1 MIMLSNYLKVL
12 IRNMWKNKFT
22 TFLSMLG
29 LAIGMTC
36 YLLIFQYVN
45 FELSYDSFH
54 ENKNDIYRLRRD
66 AYEDNGSVNRWAV
79 TSYNA
84 GPTMKEEFPEVARV
98 SRCLPFENNTVF
110 IGGKIFN
117 DEKIYITEPSF
128 LKIFSIP
135 LLKGDPEAA
144 LQGPNKL
151 VLSES
156 TARKYFAHENPIG
169 QMIEISS
176 KRRKLSFMITG
187 VFKDL
192 PRNSH
197 MKFDLLMSLNTIYPA
212 AYSNWIYASFYT
224 YMLLTPGA
232 DAKALE
238 AKLPP
243 FIKKYILKDI
253 PRAANWKYLLQPL
266 EDIYLYSDLTYDT
279 ENGNGSMVYFLL
291 IIAFLI
297 LVISWVNYVNLS
309 AARAMERA
317 REVGTRK
324 VLGSHRLQ
332 LSKQFLGESILTNI
346 IPIAISVILAIIFL
360 PFLGEL
366 TGKNIPLYLTN
377 AWFLVHL
384 VILYLI
390 GSLIAGLYPAVL
402 LSSFPP
408 VTVLNKSKFSQ
419 TTAGSLLKKILVTFQ
434 LAASAILI
442 IITFTVYKQI
452 RYMTDNDLGIN
463 LNNMMAVM
471 LPDIPR
477 NQDNIKNIDSF
488 KTELL
493 RYPAID
499 RVSGSL
505 IIPGTSSPTRL
516 AWKEN
521 TEFKNGKMLA
531 IAFVD
536 DDFLPAYQ
544 IKFLSGRNFSRKYGT
559 DKQSVILNEAAM
571 ESLDYNHPESTL
583 NQNISLWD
591 MKGNF
596 KIIGIIK
603 NYHQKSLEK
612 SHDPIIFLYNPSIK
626 NFYSIKLKP
635 ENANIDETINIIKK
649 KWEEIFPGH
658 PFDYFFLDDFFNRQY
673 KDDYQF
679 GNVLGIFVVLAIII
693 TCLGLLG
700 LSYFSSYQRRKEIA
714 IRKSIGA
721 SIGDILGFLV
731 KDTAILVVIAVIIAW
746 VTAPFI
752 IHHYL
757 LKDYAYR
764 IDIPFLF
771 FILSGLLLVIITL
784 GTIAYHTFTAARA
797 NPVDALKEE

>member
-1 MIMLSNYLKVL
+1 MIMLKSYLKVL
-12 IRNMWKNKFT
+12 VRNLWKNKFSS
-22 TFLSMLG
+22 FLNILG
-29 LAIGMTC
+29 LAIGMTG
-36 YLLIFQYVN
+36 YLLILQYVN
-45 FELSYDSFH
+45 FELSYDDFH
-54 ENKNDIYRLRRD
+54 KSKDNIYRLRRD
-66 AYEDNGSVNRWAV
+66 SYEDNGMVNRWAV

-84 GPTMKEEFPEVARV
+84 GPTLKEEFPEVAEV
-98 SRCLPFENNTVF
+98 SRCLRFENNSVR
-110 IGGKIFN
+110 IKDRIFK

-128 LKIFSIP
+128 FKIFSIRF
-135 LLKGDPEAA
+135 LEGDPQAA

-156 TARKYFAHENPIG
+156 TARKYFANENPLG

-176 KRRKLSFMITG
+176 KRTKLSFMITG

-192 PRNSH
+192 PQNTH
-197 MKFDLLMSLNTIYPA
+197 MKFDLLMSINTIYPA
-212 AYSNWIYASFYT
+212 AYSDWIYASFYT
-224 YMLLTPGA
+224 YILLTPGA
-232 DAKALE
+232 DAKGLE
-238 AKLPP
+238 AKLPA

-266 EDIYLYSDLTYDT
+266 REIYLYSDLTFDT
-279 ENGNGSMVYFLL
+279 DNGNGKMVYFLL

-309 AARAMERA
+309 AARAMDRA
-317 REVGTRK
+317 REVGIRK
-324 VLGSHRLQ
+324 VLGSHRFR

-346 IPIAISVILAIIFL
+346 IPIAISVVLTIIFH
-360 PFLGEL
+360 PFLEEL
-366 TGKNIPLYLTN
+366 TGKNIPLYLSN
-377 AWFLVHL
+377 ALFLLHL

-419 TTAGSLLKKILVTFQ
+419 TIGGGLLKKILVTFQ
-434 LAASAILI
+434 FTASAVLI
-442 IITFTVYKQI
+442 ILTFTVYKQI
-452 RYMTDNDLGIN
+452 RYMTNNDLGIN
-463 LNNMMAVM
+463 LNNMMAVV
-471 LPDIPR
+471 LPTIPL

-493 RYPAID
+493 RYPAIEK
-499 RVSGSL
+499 VSGSL

-521 TEFKNGKMLA
+521 TDFKKGKMLS
-531 IAFVD
+531 IALVD

-559 DKQSVILNEAAM
+559 DNQSVILNEAAI
-571 ESLDYNHPESTL
+571 ESLGYDRAESTL

-603 NYHQKSLEK
+603 NYHQKSLKK
-612 SHDPIIFLYNPSIK
+612 SHEPIVFLYNPSFK

-635 ENANIDETINIIKK
+635 GITNIDETINLIQK
-649 KWEEIFPGH
+649 KWKEIFPAH

-679 GNVLGIFVVLAIII
+679 GTVLGIFVVLAVII

-700 LSYFSSYQRRKEIA
+700 LSYFSAYQRRKEIA

-721 SIGDILGFLV
+721 STGDILGLLAKDIV
-731 KDTAILVVIAVIIAW
+731 KLVVIATVIAW
-746 VTAPFI
+746 PIVYFFI
-752 IHHYL
+752 IDPW
-757 LKDYAYR
+757 LKNYAYR
-764 IDIPFLF
+764 IAVPLLF
-771 FILSGLLLVIITL
+771 FILSGLVLVIITL
-784 GTIAYHTFTAARA
+784 LTIAYHTITAARA
-797 NPVDALKEE
+797 NPVDALREE